1 MPDVFIKLRK
11 FEKVYNFV
19 YSVFMLICKLLL
31 VADILITSWIV
42 LARYIK
48 VIPAPNWGEELI
60 LTLMSYMAV
69 LSAALAIKRNAHI
82 RMTAFD
88 RYLPEKVIVT
98 LDLIAD
104 LAVLALAVVMLTTGW
119 SYATGLG
126 AKGTFISM
134 PWLSKFWQY
143 FPIPLAGLAM
153 IFFEIERIVLDIERY
168 FIREEEIPDH
178 GVPSLPDRVFGSD
191 FHTPVPVLHGT
202 AAGNTYP
209 ADGQRYQFFLTDGST
224 FLHHHGRP
232 DGLGRYI

>member
-1 MPDVFIKLRK
+1 MPDVFVKLRK

-153 IFFEIERIVLDIERY
+153 IFFEVERIVLDVERY
-168 FIREEEIPDH
+168 FIREEE
-178 GVPSLPDRVFGSD
+178 
-191 FHTPVPVLHGT
+191 
-202 AAGNTYP
+202 
-209 ADGQRYQFFLTDGST
+209 QK
-224 FLHHHGRP
+224 
-232 DGLGRYI
+232 

>member
-1 MPDVFIKLRK
+1 MPEIFNKLRK
-11 FEKVYNFV
+11 FEAVYNFV

-60 LTLMSYMAV
+60 LPLMSYMAV

-88 RYLPEKVIVT
+88 RYLPTKAIIT
-98 LDLIAD
+98 LDLVAD

-153 IFFEIERIVLDIERY
+153 IFFEVERIVLDLERY
-168 FIREEEIPDH
+168 FIREEE
-178 GVPSLPDRVFGSD
+178 
-191 FHTPVPVLHGT
+191 
-202 AAGNTYP
+202 AK
-209 ADGQRYQFFLTDGST
+209 
-224 FLHHHGRP
+224 
-232 DGLGRYI
+232 

>member
-1 MPDVFIKLRK
+1 MPEVFIKLRK
-11 FEKVYNFV
+11 VEKVYNFV

-168 FIREEEIPDH
+168 FIREEE
-178 GVPSLPDRVFGSD
+178 
-191 FHTPVPVLHGT
+191 
-202 AAGNTYP
+202 AK
-209 ADGQRYQFFLTDGST
+209 
-224 FLHHHGRP
+224 
-232 DGLGRYI
+232 

>member
-88 RYLPEKVIVT
+88 RYLPEKVIIT
-98 LDLIAD
+98 LDLVAD

-153 IFFEIERIVLDIERY
+153 IFFEVERIVLDIERY
-168 FIREEEIPDH
+168 FIREEE
-178 GVPSLPDRVFGSD
+178 
-191 FHTPVPVLHGT
+191 
-202 AAGNTYP
+202 AK
-209 ADGQRYQFFLTDGST
+209 
-224 FLHHHGRP
+224 
-232 DGLGRYI
+232 

>member
-104 LAVLALAVVMLTTGW
+104 LAVLALAVIMLVTGW

-168 FIREEEIPDH
+168 FIREEE
-178 GVPSLPDRVFGSD
+178 
-191 FHTPVPVLHGT
+191 
-202 AAGNTYP
+202 AK
-209 ADGQRYQFFLTDGST
+209 
-224 FLHHHGRP
+224 
-232 DGLGRYI
+232 

>member
-1 MPDVFIKLRK
+1 MPAFLVKLQK
-11 FEKVYNFV
+11 IEPVYNLV
-19 YSVFMLICKLLL
+19 YKIFMIVCKLLL
-31 VADILITSWIV
+31 VADILITTWIV

-88 RYLPEKVIVT
+88 RYLPEKIIIT
-98 LDLIAD
+98 LDLVAD
-104 LAVLALAVVMLTTGW
+104 LAVLVLALVMLTTGW

-143 FPIPLAGLAM
+143 FPIPLAGVAM
-153 IFFEIERIVLDIERY
+153 IFFEIERVIIDIERY
-168 FIREEEIPDH
+168 FGRMEETT
-178 GVPSLPDRVFGSD
+178 L
-191 FHTPVPVLHGT
+191 
-202 AAGNTYP
+202 
-209 ADGQRYQFFLTDGST
+209 
-224 FLHHHGRP
+224 
-232 DGLGRYI
+232 

>member
-1 MPDVFIKLRK
+1 MPEVFFKLRK
-11 FEKVYNFV
+11 FEAVYNFV

-88 RYLPEKVIVT
+88 RYLPEKAIIT

-153 IFFEIERIVLDIERY
+153 IFFEIERIVLDMERY
-168 FIREEEIPDH
+168 FIREEE
-178 GVPSLPDRVFGSD
+178 
-191 FHTPVPVLHGT
+191 
-202 AAGNTYP
+202 A
-209 ADGQRYQFFLTDGST
+209 
-224 FLHHHGRP
+224 
-232 DGLGRYI
+232 

>member
-1 MPDVFIKLRK
+1 MPAFLTKLQK
-11 FEKVYNFV
+11 IEPVYDFV
-19 YSVFMLICKLLL
+19 YKVFMIICMLLL
-31 VADILITSWIV
+31 VADILITTWIV

-88 RYLPEKVIVT
+88 RYLPEKAIIT
-98 LDLIAD
+98 LDLISD
-104 LAVLALAVVMLTTGW
+104 LAVLALAIVMLVTGW

-143 FPIPLAGLAM
+143 FPIPFAGIAM
-153 IFFEIERIVLDIERY
+153 IFFEVERIVIDIERY
-168 FIREEEIPDH
+168 FGRKEET
-178 GVPSLPDRVFGSD
+178 V
-191 FHTPVPVLHGT
+191 
-202 AAGNTYP
+202 
-209 ADGQRYQFFLTDGST
+209 
-224 FLHHHGRP
+224 
-232 DGLGRYI
+232 

>member
-1 MPDVFIKLRK
+1 MPAIFAKLK
-11 FEKVYNFV
+11 KAEPVYNLV
-19 YSVFMLICKLLL
+19 YAIFMLICKLLL

-48 VIPAPNWGEELI
+48 TIPAPNWGEELI

-88 RYLPEKVIVT
+88 RFLPEKVVIT

-104 LAVLALAVVMLTTGW
+104 LAVLGLAVVMLAIGW
-119 SYATGLG
+119 QYATGIG
-126 AKGTFISM
+126 AKGTYISM

-153 IFFEIERIVLDIERY
+153 IFFEVERIVIDIERY
-168 FIREEEIPDH
+168 FGRKEE
-178 GVPSLPDRVFGSD
+178 
-191 FHTPVPVLHGT
+191 
-202 AAGNTYP
+202 A
-209 ADGQRYQFFLTDGST
+209 
-224 FLHHHGRP
+224 
-232 DGLGRYI
+232 

>member
-88 RYLPEKVIVT
+88 RYLPEKAIIT

-168 FIREEEIPDH
+168 FIREEE
-178 GVPSLPDRVFGSD
+178 
-191 FHTPVPVLHGT
+191 
-202 AAGNTYP
+202 AK
-209 ADGQRYQFFLTDGST
+209 
-224 FLHHHGRP
+224 
-232 DGLGRYI
+232 

>member
-1 MPDVFIKLRK
+1 MPDVFVKLRK

-88 RYLPEKVIVT
+88 RYLPEKMIIT
-98 LDLIAD
+98 LDLVAD

-153 IFFEIERIVLDIERY
+153 IFFEVERIVLDVERY
-168 FIREEEIPDH
+168 FIREEEK
-178 GVPSLPDRVFGSD
+178 
-191 FHTPVPVLHGT
+191 
-202 AAGNTYP
+202 
-209 ADGQRYQFFLTDGST
+209 
-224 FLHHHGRP
+224 
-232 DGLGRYI
+232 

>member
-88 RYLPEKVIVT
+88 RYLPEKMIIT
-98 LDLIAD
+98 LDLVAD

-153 IFFEIERIVLDIERY
+153 IFFEIERIVLDMERY
-168 FIREEEIPDH
+168 LIREEE
-178 GVPSLPDRVFGSD
+178 
-191 FHTPVPVLHGT
+191 
-202 AAGNTYP
+202 A
-209 ADGQRYQFFLTDGST
+209 
-224 FLHHHGRP
+224 
-232 DGLGRYI
+232 

>member
-1 MPDVFIKLRK
+1 MPEVFIKLRK
-11 FEKVYNFV
+11 VETVYNFV
-19 YSVFMLICKLLL
+19 YTVFMLICKLLL

-88 RYLPEKVIVT
+88 RYLPEKAIIT

-104 LAVLALAVVMLTTGW
+104 LAVLALAVVMLVTGW

-153 IFFEIERIVLDIERY
+153 IFFEVERIVLDLERY
-168 FIREEEIPDH
+168 FIREEE
-178 GVPSLPDRVFGSD
+178 
-191 FHTPVPVLHGT
+191 
-202 AAGNTYP
+202 AK
-209 ADGQRYQFFLTDGST
+209 
-224 FLHHHGRP
+224 
-232 DGLGRYI
+232 

>member
-1 MPDVFIKLRK
+1 MPDVFVKLRK

-104 LAVLALAVVMLTTGW
+104 LAVLALAVVMLVTGW

-153 IFFEIERIVLDIERY
+153 IFFEVERIVLDIERY
-168 FIREEEIPDH
+168 FIREEE
-178 GVPSLPDRVFGSD
+178 
-191 FHTPVPVLHGT
+191 
-202 AAGNTYP
+202 AK
-209 ADGQRYQFFLTDGST
+209 
-224 FLHHHGRP
+224 
-232 DGLGRYI
+232 

>member
-1 MPDVFIKLRK
+1 MPEVFIKLRK
-11 FEKVYNFV
+11 FEAVYNFV

-88 RYLPEKVIVT
+88 RYLPERVIIT

-153 IFFEIERIVLDIERY
+153 IFFEVERIVLDLERY
-168 FIREEEIPDH
+168 FIREEE
-178 GVPSLPDRVFGSD
+178 GK
-191 FHTPVPVLHGT
+191 
-202 AAGNTYP
+202 
-209 ADGQRYQFFLTDGST
+209 
-224 FLHHHGRP
+224 
-232 DGLGRYI
+232 

>member
-88 RYLPEKVIVT
+88 RYLPEKMIIT

-168 FIREEEIPDH
+168 FIREEE
-178 GVPSLPDRVFGSD
+178 
-191 FHTPVPVLHGT
+191 
-202 AAGNTYP
+202 AK
-209 ADGQRYQFFLTDGST
+209 
-224 FLHHHGRP
+224 
-232 DGLGRYI
+232 